1 MLGGEGFL
9 GAWIWEGGGVGHAVV
24 LFLSLGDMA
33 RRDSGRDGGVDACMF
48 QEMSAEISL
57 GSSMGV
63 KAAVWSEGLAFYP
76 LFLLW
81 LPKGK
86 RQLGTG

>member
-1 MLGGEGFL
+1 M
-9 GAWIWEGGGVGHAVV
+9 GHAVV

-63 KAAVWSEGLAFYP
+63 KAAGWSEGILS
-76 LFLLW
+76 LFLAVVSQGETAAWNRIDERRLTCFVVQS
-81 LPKGK
+81 K
-86 RQLGTG
+86 